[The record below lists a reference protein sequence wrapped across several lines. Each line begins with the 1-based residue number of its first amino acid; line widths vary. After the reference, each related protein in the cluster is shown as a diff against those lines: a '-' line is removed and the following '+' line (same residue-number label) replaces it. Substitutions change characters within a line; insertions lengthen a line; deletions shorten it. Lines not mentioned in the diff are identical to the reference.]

1 MLAKMRMR
9 TVLVITFPLLLL
21 VSACGGSSRGAT
33 GKLDVVAAENV
44 YGNIAAQIGGPHVSV
59 TSILTNP
66 DADPHLFEPGTSSG
80 LAVAGAKVVIQNGL
94 GYDAFMAKL
103 ENAAPSK
110 HRIVVTTADVLG
122 IQGKDANPHLWYDV
136 PKLGRIARAIAS
148 ALERADPRH
157 AAAYRSGLS
166 HFDRSLG
173 PLRREVATIRA
184 RFHGAPVAYTEPV
197 PGYLLLAA
205 ELRNL
210 APDSFTRPI
219 EDGSEPSPSA
229 VAAMNALVAHHRI
242 RVLLYNSQAVSPI
255 TARLRTAAGTAGIAI
270 VPVTET
276 LPLGLTFQEWQLE
289 QARALA
295 TALRK

>member
-33 GKLDVVAAENV
+33 GRLDVVAAENV

-173 PLRREVATIRA
+173 PLRREVATIRT

-229 VAAMNALVAHHRI
+229 VAAMNA
-242 RVLLYNSQAVSPI
+242 
-255 TARLRTAAGTAGIAI
+255 AI
-270 VPVTET
+270 GDE
-276 LPLGLTFQEWQLE
+276 FS
-289 QARALA
+289 RD
-295 TALRK
+295 

>member
-1 MLAKMRMR
+1 MRMR
-9 TVLVITFPLLLL
+9 TVLVISLATMLF
-21 VSACGGSSRGAT
+21 SACGASKAP
-33 GKLDVVAAENV
+33 GKLEVVSAENA
-44 YGNIAAQIGGPHVSV
+44 YGNIASQIGGRHVSV

-66 DADPHLFEPGTSSG
+66 DADPHLFEPGTSNG

-103 ENAAPSK
+103 EDAAPSK
-110 HRIVVTTADVLG
+110 HRIVVTTAGVLG
-122 IQGKDANPHLWYDV
+122 IHGKDANPHLWYDV

-148 ALERADPRH
+148 AFERADPRH
-157 AAAYRSGLS
+157 AATYRAGLS
-166 HFDRSLG
+166 RFDRSLG

-184 RFHGAPVAYTEPV
+184 RFHGTPVAYTEPV

-205 ELRNL
+205 GLRNL
-210 APDSFTRPI
+210 APDSFTRAI
-219 EDGSEPSPSA
+219 EEGTEPSPSA

-255 TARLRTAAGTAGIAI
+255 TARLRTAAGAAGIAI

-276 LPLGLTFQEWQLE
+276 LPPGFTFQEWQLE

-295 TALRK
+295 TALGK

>member
-173 PLRREVATIRA
+173 PLRREVATIRT

-255 TARLRTAAGTAGIAI
+255 TARLRAAAVAAGIAI
-270 VPVTET
+270 VPVAET